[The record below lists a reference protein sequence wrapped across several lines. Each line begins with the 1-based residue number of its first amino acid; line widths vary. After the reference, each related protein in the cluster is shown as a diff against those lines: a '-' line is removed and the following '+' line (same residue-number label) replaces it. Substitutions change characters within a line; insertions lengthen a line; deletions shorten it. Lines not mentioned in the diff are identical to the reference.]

1 MVHYGGFNTRAVHSG
16 ELRDPRFGNV
26 VTPIFETTTFLHPN
40 DDSAAY
46 IDATRG
52 SPYLY
57 TRWGN
62 PTIQALEEKY
72 SALENSNHALAFSSG
87 MGAITSTIL
96 SLTSSGSRILSLNE
110 LYGQAHGFFSGE
122 LSRYQIKTDFVP
134 IDEIN
139 SLSFKLKDYAAVYV
153 ESITNPTMKVTDL
166 VELSKFCNENNT
178 PVVVDA
184 TFASP
189 YNQKPL
195 DLGCS
200 IVIHSGTKYLSGH
213 SDVTLGMVAASSAE
227 LHNRILRMRTT
238 LGPTMDPLQ
247 SYLALRGIKTLGL
260 RMEKHNRVALEVAKF
275 LSQHKKIT
283 GTFYPGLPDSKYHN
297 IAKKVLT
304 GFGGMLSFEVTGGL
318 DGAKRLLKHIKIA
331 SVAAS
336 LGGVDSLVSL
346 PLETS
351 HANIQRA
358 ERLKM
363 GINDG
368 LVRFSC
374 GIEDPEDLIL
384 DIESAL
390 DMV

>member
-1 MVHYGGFNTRAVHSG
+1 MES
-16 ELRDPRFGNV
+16 PR
-26 VTPIFETTTFLHPN
+26 
-40 DDSAAY
+40 
-46 IDATRG
+46 
-52 SPYLY
+52 
-57 TRWGN
+57 
-62 PTIQALEEKY
+62 EE
-72 SALENSNHALAFSSG
+72 SD
-87 MGAITSTIL
+87 
-96 SLTSSGSRILSLNE
+96 E
-110 LYGQAHGFFSGE
+110 LYGQTHNFFSDE
-122 LSRYQIKTDFVP
+122 LSRYQIRTDFVP
-134 IDEIN
+134 MDEIN
-139 SLSFKLKDYAAVYV
+139 SLSFKLKNYDLVYV

-166 VELSKFCNENNT
+166 VELSKFCIENNT
-178 PVVVDA
+178 PLVVDA

-195 DLGCS
+195 DIGCS

-213 SDVTLGMVAASSAE
+213 SDVTHGMVAASSAE
-227 LHNRILRMRTT
+227 HLERILRMRTT
-238 LGPTMDPLQ
+238 LGSTMDPLQ
-247 SYLALRGIKTLGL
+247 SFLALRGLKTLGL

-275 LSQHKKIT
+275 LSQHKKVT
-283 GTFYPGLPDSKYHN
+283 GTFYPGLPDSKYYD

-351 HANIQRA
+351 HAGIPRA

-374 GIEDPEDLIL
+374 GIEDAEDLIS
-384 DIESAL
+384 DIEAAL
-390 DMV
+390 AMV